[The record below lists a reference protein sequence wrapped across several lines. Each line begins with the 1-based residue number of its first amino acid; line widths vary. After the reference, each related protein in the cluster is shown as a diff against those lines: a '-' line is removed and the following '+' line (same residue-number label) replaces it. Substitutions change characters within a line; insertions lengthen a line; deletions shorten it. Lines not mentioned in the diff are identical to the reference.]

1 MEQLKKLLNEKN
13 SKNRKQSTLEQVENN
28 IRRLYNRCYGE
39 NPEDISQIAAM
50 IQDVSHTFA
59 CLQSNWDSK
68 KLSYSSMLAYT
79 NSLIVVNDLLG
90 LNMRETYL
98 DLERELQVRR
108 ADFNRKNPIKTTKI
122 NRLDLDRISADL
134 DGKNLKNQ
142 ILFSIISQYP
152 FRCETATLKL
162 ISRADYD
169 MIGEKPKINYLI
181 DELDTGGAPGGNTF
195 TFAFNAYKT
204 DKRYGTREI
213 QITDEK
219 LNDMISEYTDSMDY
233 DDFIFWDAPDDSEKS
248 QNKQRNNLSV
258 WTRRLLKK
266 YKLDASI
273 TDVTKYLI
281 TEIWDSGSVQDK
293 IRFAEFRGHDIQT
306 AAKVYAT
313 SL

>member
-59 CLQSNWDSK
+59 CLQSNWDGK

-79 NSLIVVNDLLG
+79 NSLVLVNDILG
-90 LNMRETYL
+90 LDMRETYL

-122 NRLDLDRISADL
+122 NRLDLDKISADL

-181 DELDTGGAPGGNTF
+181 DELENTF

-233 DDFIFWDAPDDSEKS
+233 NDFVFWDAPDDSEKS
-248 QNKQRNNLSV
+248 QNKQRNNLTV
-258 WTRRLLKK
+258 WTRRLLRK

-273 TDVTKYLI
+273 TDVTKFLI
-281 TEIWDSGSVQDK
+281 TEIWNSGSVQDK
-293 IRFAEFRGHDIQT
+293 IRFSEWRGHDIQT

>member
-59 CLQSNWDSK
+59 CLQSNWDGK

-79 NSLIVVNDLLG
+79 NSLVLVNDLLG
-90 LNMRETYL
+90 LDMRETYL

-122 NRLDLDRISADL
+122 NRLDLDKIRNDL

-181 DELDTGGAPGGNTF
+181 DELENTF

-233 DDFIFWDAPDDSEKS
+233 DDFVFWDASDDSEKS

-273 TDVTKYLI
+273 TDVTKFLI

-293 IRFAEFRGHDIQT
+293 IRFAEWRGHDVET
-306 AAKVYAT
+306 ASKVYAT

>member
-1 MEQLKKLLNEKN
+1 MEQLKKLLNENN
-13 SKNRKQSTLEQVENN
+13 SKNRKQSTLEQMENN

-39 NPEDISQIAAM
+39 NPEDISQIAGM
-50 IQDVSHTFA
+50 IQDVGHTFA
-59 CLQSNWDSK
+59 CLQSNWDGK

-79 NSLIVVNDLLG
+79 NSMILVNDLLG
-90 LNMRETYL
+90 LDMRETYL

-122 NRLDLDRISADL
+122 NRLDLDRIRTDL
-134 DGKNLKNQ
+134 AEKKNLKNQ

-169 MIGEKPKINYLI
+169 MLPDKPKINYLI
-181 DELDTGGAPGGNTF
+181 DELEQTF

-204 DKRYGTREI
+204 DKKYGTREI
-213 QITDEK
+213 QITDEN

-233 DDFIFWDAPDDSEKS
+233 DDFVFWNAPDDSEKS
-248 QNKQRNNLSV
+248 QNKQRNNLTV
-258 WTRRLLKK
+258 WTRRLLRKF
-266 YKLDASI
+266 KLDASI
-273 TDVTKYLI
+273 TDVTKFLI
-281 TEIWDSGSVQDK
+281 TEIWNTGSVQDK
-293 IRFAEFRGHDIQT
+293 IRFSEWRGHDINT

>member
-39 NPEDISQIAAM
+39 DPEDISQIAAM

-59 CLQSNWDSK
+59 CLQSNWDGK

-79 NSLIVVNDLLG
+79 NSLVLVNDLLG
-90 LNMRETYL
+90 LDMRETYL

-122 NRLDLDRISADL
+122 NRLDLDKIRNDL

-169 MIGEKPKINYLI
+169 MLGEKPKINYLI
-181 DELDTGGAPGGNTF
+181 DELEQTF

-219 LNDMISEYTDSMDY
+219 LNDMISEYTDDMDY
-233 DDFIFWDAPDDSEKS
+233 DDFVFWDAPDDSEKS

-273 TDVTKYLI
+273 TDVTKFLI

-293 IRFAEFRGHDIQT
+293 IRFAEWRGHDINT
-306 AAKVYAT
+306 ASKVYAT

>member
-28 IRRLYNRCYGE
+28 IRRLYMRCYGE
-39 NPEDISQIAAM
+39 DPEDISQIAAM

-59 CLQSNWDSK
+59 CLQSNWDGK

-79 NSLIVVNDLLG
+79 NSLVLVNDLLG
-90 LNMRETYL
+90 LDMRETYL

-122 NRLDLDRISADL
+122 NRLDLDKIRNDL

-169 MIGEKPKINYLI
+169 MLGEKPKINYLI
-181 DELDTGGAPGGNTF
+181 DELENTF

-233 DDFIFWDAPDDSEKS
+233 DDFVFWDASDDSEKS

-273 TDVTKYLI
+273 TDVTKFLI

-293 IRFAEFRGHDIQT
+293 IRFAEWRGHDINT
-306 AAKVYAT
+306 ASKVYAT

>member
-1 MEQLKKLLNEKN
+1 MEQLKKLLNENN
-13 SKNRKQSTLEQVENN
+13 SKNRKQSTLEQMENN
-28 IRRLYNRCYGE
+28 IRRLYMRCYGE
-39 NPEDISQIAAM
+39 LPEDISQIAGM
-50 IQDVSHTFA
+50 IQDVGHTFA
-59 CLQSNWDSK
+59 CLQSNWDGK

-79 NSLIVVNDLLG
+79 NSMILVNDLLV
-90 LNMRETYL
+90 LDMRETYL

-122 NRLDLDRISADL
+122 NRLDLDRIRTDL
-134 DGKNLKNQ
+134 AEKKNLKNQ

-169 MIGEKPKINYLI
+169 MLGEKPKINYLI
-181 DELDTGGAPGGNTF
+181 DELEQTF

-204 DKRYGTREI
+204 DKKYGTREI
-213 QITDEK
+213 QITDEN

-233 DDFIFWDAPDDSEKS
+233 DDFVFWSAPDDSEKS
-248 QNKQRNNLSV
+248 QNKQRNNLTV
-258 WTRRLLKK
+258 WTRRLLRKF
-266 YKLDASI
+266 KLDASI
-273 TDVTKYLI
+273 TDVTKFLI
-281 TEIWDSGSVQDK
+281 TEIWNTGSVQDK
-293 IRFAEFRGHDIQT
+293 IRFSEWRGHDINT

>member
-1 MEQLKKLLNEKN
+1 MEQLKKLLNENN
-13 SKNRKQSTLEQVENN
+13 SKNRKQSTLEQMENN
-28 IRRLYNRCYGE
+28 IRRLYLRCYGE
-39 NPEDISQIAAM
+39 LPEDISQIAGM

-59 CLQSNWDSK
+59 CLQSNWSGK

-79 NSLIVVNDLLG
+79 NSMILVNDLLG
-90 LNMRETYL
+90 LDMRETYL

-108 ADFNRKNPIKTTKI
+108 ADFERKNPIKTTKI

-134 DGKNLKNQ
+134 AEKKNLKNQ

-169 MIGEKPKINYLI
+169 MLPEKPKINYLI
-181 DELDTGGAPGGNTF
+181 DELENTF

-204 DKRYGTREI
+204 DKKYGTREI

-233 DDFIFWDAPDDSEKS
+233 DDFVFWDAPDDSEKS

-258 WTRRLLKK
+258 WTKRILKK

-273 TDVTKYLI
+273 TDVTKFLI

-293 IRFAEFRGHDIQT
+293 IRFSQWRGHDINT

>member
-1 MEQLKKLLNEKN
+1 MEQLKKLLNENN
-13 SKNRKQSTLEQVENN
+13 SKNRKQSTLEQMENN

-39 NPEDISQIAAM
+39 NPEDISQIAGM
-50 IQDVSHTFA
+50 IQDVGHTFA
-59 CLQSNWDSK
+59 CLQSNWDGK

-79 NSLIVVNDLLG
+79 NSMILVNDLLE
-90 LNMRETYL
+90 LDMRETYL

-122 NRLDLDRISADL
+122 NRLDLDRIRTDL
-134 DGKNLKNQ
+134 AEKKNLKNM

-169 MIGEKPKINYLI
+169 MLGEKPKINYLI
-181 DELDTGGAPGGNTF
+181 DELEQTF

-204 DKRYGTREI
+204 DKKYGTREI
-213 QITDEK
+213 QITDEN

-233 DDFIFWDAPDDSEKS
+233 DDFVFWNAPDDSEKS
-248 QNKQRNNLSV
+248 QNKQRNNLTV
-258 WTRRLLKK
+258 WTRRLLRK

-273 TDVTKYLI
+273 TDVTKFLI
-281 TEIWDSGSVQDK
+281 TEIWNTGSVQDK
-293 IRFAEFRGHDIQT
+293 IRFSEWRGHDINT